1 MYKIRRQLR
10 DFCAAHRL
18 INGYEGKCQH
28 LHGHNYA
35 VSVTIGSAALNQFG
49 FVEDFS
55 IVKALLNEW
64 LQQNW
69 DHVTLVLA
77 TDEPLL
83 TFLQTEK
90 MRYFVIDQALNT
102 TAEVLARYLYHT
114 FVDLIASHR
123 SDLVLLE
130 IELSET
136 PNSKALYSGDSLG
149 ISS

>member
-18 INGYEGKCQH
+18 INGYQGKCQH

-35 VSVTIGSAALNQFG
+35 VSVTIGCESLNQFG

-55 IVKALLNEW
+55 LVKSLLDEW
-64 LQQNW
+64 LQQHW

-77 TDEPLL
+77 TDKPLL

-90 MRYFVIDQALNT
+90 MRHFLIEEALNT
-102 TAEVLARYLYHT
+102 TAEVLAKYL
-114 FVDLIASHR
+114 FDIFSGLIAAHR

-130 IELSET
+130 VELSET
-136 PNSKALYSGDSLG
+136 PNSKALYSGDSLRQL
-149 ISS
+149 S